1 MADPADNLETYLVG
15 GAVRDRLLGI
25 AVKDRDWVVV
35 GATPETMVARG
46 FTPVGDDF
54 PVFLHP
60 ASGEQYALARQERK
74 TARGYRGF
82 AVNSDPGITLQ
93 QDLQRRDLTINAI
106 AMDAGGNLID
116 PFGGARDI
124 ERRVLRHISPAFAED
139 PVRVLRVARFR
150 ARFAGRGFTVHAGT
164 RELMA
169 RMVDAGEV
177 DALQPQRVWQEL
189 HGALTEPGTAH
200 FIEELRACGALA
212 KILPEVDALFG
223 VPQPPEHHPEIDT
236 GRHTLLVLDAA
247 HRLSDDPRVIFAAL
261 MHDLGKALTPRAQW
275 PSHRGHEKRGLAAVE
290 AVCERLHAP
299 VKYRKLALAVC
310 EFHLH
315 HHRLRELKP
324 ATALDLLERLDAFR
338 QPENARLFALCC
350 TADLRGREGLQDIDC
365 PQAALLA
372 AYHRAALEVDAGAVA
387 AEVMGDGDGDGSAG
401 NTGQRIKKA
410 VRRRRIAAITA
421 VKKAWVES
429 APAQ

>member
-1 MADPADNLETYLVG
+1 MPDAAYNLDAYLVG

-25 AVKDRDWVVV
+25 EVKDRDWVVV
-35 GATPETMVARG
+35 GASASEMQRRG

-60 ASGEQYALARQERK
+60 QTGEQYALARQERK

-82 AVNSDPGITLQ
+82 TVTSDGVTLEE
-93 QDLQRRDLTINAI
+93 DLLRRDLTINAI
-106 AMDAGGNLID
+106 AMDAAGRLID

-150 ARFAGRGFTVHAGT
+150 ARLAGRGFTVHSDT
-164 RELMA
+164 RKLMTQ
-169 RMVDAGEV
+169 MVTDGEV

-189 HGALTEPGTAH
+189 HGALGETATSA
-200 FIEELRACGALA
+200 FIEELRECGALA
-212 KILPEVDALFG
+212 KILPEVDKLFG
-223 VPQPPEHHPEIDT
+223 VPQPAQHHPEIDT
-236 GRHTLLVLDAA
+236 GRHTLLALDAA
-247 HRLSDDPRVIFAAL
+247 HRLTDDPRVIFAVL
-261 MHDLGKALTPRAQW
+261 VHDLGKALTPRAEW
-275 PSHRGHEKRGLAAVE
+275 PSHRGHEKRGLPAVE
-290 AVCERLHAP
+290 AVCARLHAP
-299 VKYRKLALAVC
+299 AKYRKLALAVC

-324 ATALDLLERLDAFR
+324 ATALKLLEQLDAFR

-350 TADLRGREGLQDIDC
+350 TADLRGREGLHDIDC
-365 PQAALLA
+365 PQAELLA

-387 AEVMGDGDGDGSAG
+387 ADVTGDGDGAGAAPAG

-410 VRRRRIAAITA
+410 IRRRRITAIAA
-421 VKKAWVES
+421 VKKAR
-429 APAQ
+429 AQ